1 MAYTKIFA
9 VLLMI
14 LAITTTGFITSKPN
28 KAKNLKV
35 LPKDISD
42 EKLDSIMQTYNLA
55 LGVCCEFCHAKD
67 KKDPAKTDFAS
78 DENPVKEVARK
89 MLSMTIDINKKYF
102 NTDPNIHPAYLNVV
116 KCVTCHKGD
125 AYPQ

>member
-1 MAYTKIFA
+1 MAYRKIFT

-14 LAITTTGFITSKPN
+14 CAIMMTGFIASKPN
-28 KAKNLKV
+28 SAKNLKV

-42 EKLDSIMQTYNLA
+42 EKLDSIMQTYNQA
-55 LGVCCEFCHAKD
+55 LGVCCEFCHFKD
-67 KKDPAKTDFAS
+67 ETGNTDFAS
-78 DENPVKEVARK
+78 DKNQVKEVARN
-89 MLSMTIDINKKYF
+89 MLRMTIDINKKYF
-102 NTDPNIHPAYLNVV
+102 NTDPKINPAYLNTV